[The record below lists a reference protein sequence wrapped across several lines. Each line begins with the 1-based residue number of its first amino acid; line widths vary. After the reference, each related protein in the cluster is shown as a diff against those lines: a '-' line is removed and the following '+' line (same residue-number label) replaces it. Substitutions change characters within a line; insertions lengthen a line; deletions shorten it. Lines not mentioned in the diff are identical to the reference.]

1 MSSGLRNNQT
11 KVIELE
17 NKIKSLKFQSEVDK
31 KQILNL
37 KTKNSN
43 YEKLYEDMQI
53 KHEKQKT

>member
-1 MSSGLRNNQT
+1 MSSKNNNQT
-11 KVIELE
+11 KVLDLE
-17 NKIKSLKFQSEVDK
+17 NQIKSLKFQSEVDK

-53 KHEKQKT
+53 KNEKQKT